1 MTTEIRTIVCP
12 LPSTIKAYTAR
23 VNGFYTIVINESLS
37 ERARIQA
44 YAHELYHIDH
54 DDFFSNESVDI
65 IEERTHKES

>member
-65 IEERTHKES
+65 VEERAHKES